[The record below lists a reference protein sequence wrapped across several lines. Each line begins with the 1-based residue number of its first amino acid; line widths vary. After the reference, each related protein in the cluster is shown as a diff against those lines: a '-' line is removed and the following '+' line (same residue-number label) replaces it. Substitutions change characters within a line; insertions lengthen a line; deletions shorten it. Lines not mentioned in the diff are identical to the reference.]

1 MRRFSGDTNI
11 MYSSLSCVS
20 CSCAVGN
27 WDGVGERGRGVMNI
41 IRVSEGVV
49 RSHVDFVF
57 KTTQSFSVKG
67 LNSFN

>member
-1 MRRFSGDTNI
+1 MFMCCWELGRG
-11 MYSSLSCVS
+11 
-20 CSCAVGN
+20 G
-27 WDGVGERGRGVMNI
+27 GRGRGVMNI
-41 IRVSEGVV
+41 IWVSEGVV